1 MANPEEIPPN
11 NTLTQ
16 DGGETGPE
24 LEVVSVTEE
33 ELPVVQT
40 PTTADVSPL
49 GSAHGNNNTPP
60 PDNQDGPPNEPAP
73 PTEAGETNQTQDS
86 HTDPTAPPSHTLPV
100 TKVQPFFSEMQSLGS
115 RLLARRMELLI
126 GVCVLVLVS
135 LIFAIGLGVGLSC
148 VGKFRCSTSGCI
160 PLSAQCDGRED
171 CPAGEDELSCVRVS
185 GRSLVLQLLTAGV
198 WRTIC
203 ADGWK
208 HSLTQHAC
216 YQLGYPSYIDSAFVA
231 LKAVEEEFQSN
242 LVSINLTEPG
252 LLQHFKIH
260 NASYL
265 SKTQCPSGMVV
276 TLQCQACGS
285 RPRFGARIVG
295 GNVSGEGQFPWQ
307 VSLHFHSEHLCGGS
321 IITHT
326 WVLTAAH
333 CVYGFAYPRLWAVHV
348 GLIDQPV
355 NGAQSVAVEKI
366 IYHSRYRP
374 KGLDYD
380 IALMKLANPLTFN
393 GLVEPICLPGFGEEF
408 QEGRMCWI
416 SGWGSQEY
424 EGEPSVSLQGARVP
438 LMSSKVC
445 TQPGVYPGIISPGM
459 ICAGYLD
466 GGTDSCQGDSGG
478 PLACD
483 VDSVW
488 KLVGVVSWGEGC
500 ADRNKPGVYTRV
512 THTLRWIH
520 THMEKENLN
529 PSTVS
534 ADD

>member
-1 MANPEEIPPN
+1 MTVPPIIIQKLGIRAIP
-11 NTLTQ
+11 L
-16 DGGETGPE
+16 
-24 LEVVSVTEE
+24 SH
-33 ELPVVQT
+33 
-40 PTTADVSPL
+40 SPPQKL
-49 GSAHGNNNTPP
+49 
-60 PDNQDGPPNEPAP
+60 
-73 PTEAGETNQTQDS
+73 
-86 HTDPTAPPSHTLPV
+86 
-100 TKVQPFFSEMQSLGS
+100 
-115 RLLARRMELLI
+115 
-126 GVCVLVLVS
+126 
-135 LIFAIGLGVGLSC
+135 VGLSC

-160 PLSAQCDGRED
+160 PLSSQCDGTED
-171 CPAGEDELSCVRVS
+171 CPSGEDELSCVRVS
-185 GRSLVLQLLTAGV
+185 GRWLVLQLFSAGV

-208 HSLTQHAC
+208 HDVTQHAC
-216 YQLGYPSYIDSAFVA
+216 YQLGYPS
-231 LKAVEEEFQSN
+231 
-242 LVSINLTEPG
+242 
-252 LLQHFKIH
+252 
-260 NASYL
+260 
-265 SKTQCPSGMVV
+265 KTQCPSGMAV

-285 RPRFGARIVG
+285 RPGFGARIVG

-326 WVLTAAH
+326 WILTAAH
-333 CVYGFAYPRLWAVHV
+333 CVYGFAYPSLWAVHV

-438 LMSSKVC
+438 LISTKVC

-459 ICAGYLD
+459 ICAGYLE

-483 VDSVW
+483 RDSVW
-488 KLVGVVSWGEGC
+488 RLVGVVSWGEGC

-512 THTLRWIH
+512 THTLRW
-520 THMEKENLN
+520 
-529 PSTVS
+529 
-534 ADD
+534 